1 MSNWRRTFA
10 SPDADVTYKSA
21 PFYVHDLSYVRVRP
35 SVSSKIRGTTHV
47 VHYSKVKVHRLLY
60 TVSLFMGH
68 GKGVQ

>member
-1 MSNWRRTFA
+1 MSNWRRTFS
-10 SPDADVTYKSA
+10 SPDANVTYKSA
-21 PFYVHDLSYVRVRP
+21 PFYVQDLSLVKVRP
-35 SVSSKIRGTTHV
+35 SASSKRLGTTHV